1 MGKQSQSSS
10 GQPADFGHLT
20 PSVTRLLTAA
30 DIAYFHLTTEGLIA
44 DTGCCLADWLGI
56 DPDSLTGRRFTDLLA
71 VGSRK
76 PFEEL
81 LVLLKA
87 EPSATG
93 VRLDLQNTRQ
103 DLIPITLSA
112 TLETE
117 SAASGIECLAVR
129 QSAEQLSSD
138 LVRSDFLARAMDLSP
153 DPVAV
158 CRKDKG
164 IVIAVNDAYTR
175 KFGRRREELVGSR
188 VDDLGV
194 WINQDERDEY
204 LRLTS
209 EYNRVDNL
217 QISHPTGDGGVLKC
231 LMSARVIEIGDQTYI
246 LTVIREASEIIDT
259 RDALLE
265 SEERFRAIADYT
277 YDMESWFGVDGKL
290 LWVNNAVERIV
301 GYSREECYTMD
312 NPPLSF
318 VHEEDRARVTSAF
331 RGALNGTTGNDLEY
345 RIIRKDG
352 SVVWVATSWQPI
364 IGADGNVMG
373 HRASTRDI
381 SKRKSAEAAL
391 RQSEE
396 KYRQLVQ
403 RSLQAIVVLQGSP
416 LRPVFVN
423 PAAEA
428 MIGYTLSDLAAMTSE
443 ELAGIV
449 HPDDRWVLDRL
460 QARLQGEDVP
470 DHYVY
475 RSVKKSGEV
484 IWVEVLATSIRY
496 GQEPAVQFAAMDITK
511 RKKSED
517 ELRRRDRVLK
527 AVSGIAQRLLRV
539 TSVDAVLQDCVETLG
554 HAAGVSRCYI
564 FQNSIGPN
572 GKRLC
577 TQRFEWVAEGIQSF
591 LSDPAMIDL
600 PYSRLGTMESIM
612 AGGDVYYG
620 LVSELSPDERTI
632 MESQDIL
639 SLALVPIFS
648 RDEFWGFLGFDE
660 CTEERVWSSAELD
673 ALRAAAGTIGAA
685 VDRDKISAD
694 LRSSENRWRSFVSQ
708 MPGYIL
714 EADCDG
720 IVRYVNAVP
729 AVFKVEE
736 IVGKSLADLGT
747 NESRRIVLDAQRAV
761 VERGELV
768 TVEVPGMDQVDSAWY
783 SIRMGPLKDGDRIN
797 GIICIA
803 LDITERRQM
812 ERALTA
818 SEARYRRVAEEQT
831 EFIVRWLPDGT
842 RTYANESYCRR
853 FGLARDEV
861 IGSNILTAI
870 PPEHADKILANIRSL
885 TPDHPAMTDE
895 HEVVFPDG
903 SGGWQ
908 QWTDRALFDERGQIT
923 EIQSVGRDVTDL
935 RRAEEALRE
944 SEERFRLAFQT
955 SPDSIN
961 INRVSDGL
969 YVDIN
974 DGFTKLT
981 GYTRA
986 DVIGK
991 TSLELNIWAGPDD
1004 RQKLVDG
1011 IRTDGKIEN
1020 LEATFIGKSGQHIVG
1035 LMSASLIELGGEPH
1049 TVNIVRDITAL
1060 RAAERAARDDGQQA
1074 QRYLDVAATIM
1085 IALNDQGVITLVNKK
1100 GLEIL
1105 GLPEEEIVGQNWFDR
1120 FIPESERE
1128 HIKRFFNQLLDG
1140 ERIGLDYYENE
1151 VVCAGH
1157 ATRLIAWYNT
1167 LLRDS
1172 QGRISG
1178 VISSGIDITERSRME
1193 RELRIA
1199 HERLELE
1206 RDNLEKKNIALSE
1219 VLSRIEGEK
1228 EAVKQTMIGN
1238 IEENILPVIQKVKAL
1253 GSPSQEALFEILEE
1267 DLRQI
1272 TSEFTSGL
1280 KQRFHG
1286 LTPRQ
1291 LQICRMIKNGHT
1303 SKEIAKSLG
1312 TSLLTIHK
1320 HREAIRDKLGIKNR
1334 GINLN
1339 SYLQSL

>member
-30 DIAYFHLTTEGLIA
+30 DIAYFHLTPGGTVA
-44 DTGCCLADWLGI
+44 DQGCCLADWLGF
-56 DPDSLTGRRFTDLLA
+56 DPESLTGRRFTDLLA
-71 VGSRK
+71 IGSRK

-93 VRLDLQNTRQ
+93 VRLDLQNSRQ
-103 DLIPITLSA
+103 NLIPITLSA
-112 TLETE
+112 TLETD
-117 SAASGIECLAVR
+117 SGASGIECLAVR
-129 QSAEQLSSD
+129 RSAEQMSSD
-138 LVRSDFLARAMDLSP
+138 LVQSDFLARAMDLSP

-158 CRKDKG
+158 CQKDRG
-164 IVIAVNDAYTR
+164 IVIAVNDAYSR
-175 KFGRRREELVGSR
+175 KFGRPREEIVGCR
-188 VDDLGV
+188 VDELGV
-194 WINQDERDEY
+194 WINQDEHDEY
-204 LRLTS
+204 LRLMS

-217 QISHPTGDGGVLKC
+217 QISHPTVDGGVLKC
-231 LMSARVIEIGDQTYI
+231 LMSARVIEIGGQTYT

-259 RDALLE
+259 RDALRE

-301 GYSREECYTMD
+301 GYTREECYAMD
-312 NPPLSF
+312 DPPMSF
-318 VHEEDRARVTSAF
+318 IHEDDRSRITSAF
-331 RGALNGTTGNDLEY
+331 RGALHGTTGNDLEY
-345 RIIRKDG
+345 RIIRKNG

-364 IGADGNVMG
+364 VGADGSVMG

-381 SKRKSAEAAL
+381 SKRKAAEAAL

-396 KYRQLVQ
+396 KYRQLVN
-403 RSLQAIVVLQGSP
+403 RSLQGIMVFQGSP
-416 LRPVFVN
+416 FRPVFAN
-423 PAAEA
+423 PAVEA
-428 MIGYTLSDLAAMTSE
+428 ITGYTLAEVSAITPEQILE
-443 ELAGIV
+443 II
-449 HPDDRWVLDRL
+449 HPEDRWVFERFE
-460 QARLQGEDVP
+460 ARLRGEDVP
-470 DHYVY
+470 DHYEY
-475 RSVKKSGEV
+475 RMIRKTGEV
-484 IWVEVLATSIRY
+484 IWVEWLATRILY
-496 GQEPAVQFAAMDITK
+496 AGEPAVQFAFMDITK
-511 RKKSED
+511 RKQSEE
-517 ELRRRDRVLK
+517 ELRRRDSVLK

-539 TSVDAVLQDCVETLG
+539 TSVDEVLQDCVETLG

-564 FQNSIGPN
+564 FQNSIN
-572 GKRLC
+572 ADGKRLC

-591 LSDPAMIDL
+591 LNDPDMTDL
-600 PYSRLGTMESIM
+600 PFSRLGTMESTM
-612 AGGDVYYG
+612 AGGNVYYG
-620 LVSELSPDERTI
+620 LVRELSPTERAI

-685 VDRDKISAD
+685 VDRDQISAD
-694 LRSSENRWRSFVSQ
+694 LRNSENRWRSFVQQ

-720 IVRYVNAVP
+720 VVRYVNAVP
-729 AVFKVEE
+729 AVFKVED
-736 IVGKSLADLGT
+736 ILGRSLADLGT
-747 NESRRIVLDAQRAV
+747 DASREIVLNAQRAV
-761 VERGELV
+761 VERGEFV
-768 TVEVPGMDQVDSAWY
+768 SVEVPGMDQVDPAWY
-783 SIRMGPLKDGDRIN
+783 SIRMGPLKDGDKIN

-803 LDITERRQM
+803 MDITERRQI
-812 ERALTA
+812 EKALSD

-842 RTYANESYCRR
+842 RTYANESYCRC
-853 FGLARDEV
+853 FGLNRDEA
-861 IGSNILTAI
+861 IGSNILKPI
-870 PPEHADKILANIRSL
+870 PREHAEKILSNIRSL
-885 TPDHPAMTDE
+885 TPEHPTQTDE
-895 HEVVFPDG
+895 HEVVLPDG
-903 SGGWQ
+903 STAWQ
-908 QWTDRALFDERGQIT
+908 QWTDRALFDDEGRIQ
-923 EIQSVGRDVTDL
+923 EIQSVGRDITDL

-944 SEERFRLAFQT
+944 SEERFRLAFKT
-955 SPDSIN
+955 SPDSVN
-961 INRVSDGL
+961 INRLSDGL
-969 YVDIN
+969 FVDVN
-974 DGFTKLT
+974 DGFQALT
-981 GYTRA
+981 GYSREE
-986 DVIGK
+986 VIGK
-991 TSLELNIWAGPDD
+991 TSVELNIWANLDD
-1004 RQKLVDG
+1004 RKRLVEG
-1011 IRTDGKIEN
+1011 IQSHGRVDN
-1020 LEATFIGKSGQHIVG
+1020 LEATFVGKTGEHIRG
-1035 LMSASLIELGGEPH
+1035 LMSASLMELSGEAH
-1049 TVNIVRDITAL
+1049 TVNIVRDVTAL
-1060 RAAERAARDDGQQA
+1060 RAAERAAREAGEQA

-1085 IALNDQGVITLVNKK
+1085 VALNDQGEVTLVNKK
-1100 GLEIL
+1100 GIEIL

-1120 FIPESERE
+1120 FIPEAERE
-1128 HIKRFFNQLLDG
+1128 HMKRFFNQLLSG

-1151 VVCAGH
+1151 VVCAGN

-1172 QGRISG
+1172 QGTITG
-1178 VISSGIDITERSRME
+1178 AISSGIDITERSRME

-1206 RDNLEKKNIALSE
+1206 RDNLEKKNIALGE

-1238 IEENILPVIQKVKAL
+1238 IEENILPIVQKVKAL
-1253 GSPSQEALFEILEE
+1253 GNSSQEALFEILEE

-1303 SKEIAKSLG
+1303 SKEIAESLG